1 MTKYFKNTDKQALL
15 EELVEVCE
23 SMVHEGL
30 LREGQGVVVGTSSI
44 YLSYHADKGNNRL
57 DMDLIKSNR

>member
-23 SMVHEGL
+23 SMVREGL
-30 LREGQGVVVGTSSI
+30 LREVIV
-44 YLSYHADKGNNRL
+44 
-57 DMDLIKSNR
+57 